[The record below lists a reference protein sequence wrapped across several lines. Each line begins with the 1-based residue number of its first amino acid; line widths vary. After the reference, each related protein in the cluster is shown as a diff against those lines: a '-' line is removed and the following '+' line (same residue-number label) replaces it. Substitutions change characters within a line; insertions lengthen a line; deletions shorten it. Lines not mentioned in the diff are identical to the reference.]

1 MKYYYVYIITN
12 LKNSMKYIGCRT
24 SSILPELD
32 LGHKYFS
39 SSSDAEF
46 IKEQI
51 ENPSRFSY
59 EILSIFESRKDA
71 LSMEVKLHKEFNVG
85 KNDMFYNKSNQT
97 SNGFDFDITGNKEI
111 AKKISDSM
119 KGKPAHNAG
128 LKQSEETKNK
138 RSESLKGRK
147 SPMTGRT
154 HNDDTKL
161 KMSESRKG
169 KLHNEETKR
178 KISDSHKLILRK
190 PHSEE
195 TKRKLSESH
204 KGLPGTMLG
213 KLHKEETKKK
223 MSIAKIGKKWDQRNI
238 ECPHCNK
245 IGGASNMKRYHFDN
259 CKHINN

>member
-1 MKYYYVYIITN
+1 
-12 LKNSMKYIGCRT
+12 MKYIGCRT

-39 SSSDAEF
+39 SSSNVEF
-46 IKEQI
+46 VKEQK
-51 ENPSRFSY
+51 ENPSQFLY
-59 EILSIFESRKDA
+59 EILSIHASREDA
-71 LSMEVKLHKEFNVG
+71 LSMEVKLHKESNVG

-97 SNGFDFDITGNKEI
+97 SNGFDFDITGNKDI
-111 AKKISDSM
+111 AKKISESM
-119 KGKPAHNAG
+119 KGKPAHNKG

-147 SPMTGRT
+147 SPMNGRT
-154 HNDDTKL
+154 HSEDTKL

-178 KISDSHKLILRK
+178 KMSASHKLVLRK
-190 PHSEE
+190 PCSEE

-213 KLHKEETKKK
+213 KSHKEETKKK
-223 MSIAKIGKKWDQRNI
+223 MSIAKIGKRWDQNNI

-259 CKHINN
+259 CKHLNK

>member
-1 MKYYYVYIITN
+1 MKYHYVYIITN

-32 LGHKYFS
+32 LGHAYFS
-39 SSSDAEF
+39 SSSNAEF

-51 ENPSRFSY
+51 ENPNRFSY
-59 EILSIFESRKDA
+59 EILSIFKSRKEA
-71 LSMEVKLHKEFNVG
+71 ISMEIKLHEKFNVG
-85 KNDMFYNKSNQT
+85 KNNMFYNKSKQT
-97 SNGFDFDITGNKEI
+97 SERFDFDITGNKEI

-119 KGKPAHNAG
+119 KGRPAHNKG

-147 SPMTGRT
+147 SPMLGRN
-154 HNDDTKL
+154 HSDETKL

-169 KLHNEETKR
+169 ILHNEETKR
-178 KISDSHKLILRK
+178 KISDSHKGIPKKPISDETRK
-190 PHSEE
+190 
-195 TKRKLSESH
+195 KLSESH
-204 KGLPGTMLG
+204 KRLPGTMLG
-213 KLHKEETKKK
+213 KTHKEETKKK
-223 MSIAKIGKKWDQRNI
+223 MSIAKIGKKWNQKDI

-259 CKHINN
+259 CKNLK